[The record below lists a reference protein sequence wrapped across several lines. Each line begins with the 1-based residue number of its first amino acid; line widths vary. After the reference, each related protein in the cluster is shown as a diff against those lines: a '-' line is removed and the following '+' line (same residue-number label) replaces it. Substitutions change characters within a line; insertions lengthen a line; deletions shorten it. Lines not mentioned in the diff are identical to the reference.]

1 MKQIVVAL
9 ALLAIPSVAL
19 GASTG
24 TNCLPG
30 SLKARLAEVQ
40 RKFGPV
46 KGVSTHRPGA
56 KSGELVGPH
65 YMRHAVPLI
74 SFRPKANTGRS

>member
-9 ALLAIPSVAL
+9 ALLAIPIVAL

-24 TNCLPG
+24 INCLPG

-40 RKFGPV
+40 RSIYSLPRREDQG
-46 KGVSTHRPGA
+46 
-56 KSGELVGPH
+56 
-65 YMRHAVPLI
+65 
-74 SFRPKANTGRS
+74 NW